1 VQFPRRKNFMEE
13 VFSVLTQENT
23 KNDSAATT
31 LPGEKTG
38 SSAHGFNRFS
48 MPGFSG
54 EEERLESL
62 RWEEGYCFGIR
73 EARFTPV

>member
-1 VQFPRRKNFMEE
+1 MKYKHTNHPAENQRIIKYTGVQFPRRKNFMEE

-38 SSAHGFNRFS
+38 SSAHGFNRF
-48 MPGFSG
+48 
-54 EEERLESL
+54 
-62 RWEEGYCFGIR
+62 
-73 EARFTPV
+73 